1 MLAVNI
7 APALIPPT
15 PENRMRRPR
24 LVALFLCLAAASPFA
39 VAQKVVDVPTRPGVT
54 QRFLYIAPPAPKA
67 AVILFAGGDG
77 GLQIGDNGN
86 IEGLKG
92 NFLVRTRQLFADQGL
107 AVAVV
112 DAPSDR
118 QRHPFLIGYRQTAEH
133 AADVKVVIAWLR
145 EQLKVPVW
153 LVGTSRGTQSAAYIA
168 TQLMAGGGPDGIVL
182 TSSMLTDPRSR
193 PVPNMPLET
202 LKIPVLVVHHE
213 EDGCRHCLYSDMSRL
228 MEKLAGLP
236 RKQLVTFK
244 GGDNV
249 GDPCEARAY
258 HGFNGLETQVVGK
271 IAAWIT
277 TPP

>member
-1 MLAVNI
+1 
-7 APALIPPT
+7 
-15 PENRMRRPR
+15 MRQP
-24 LVALFLCLAAASPFA
+24 LFLALFLYLAAASPFA

-67 AVILFAGGDG
+67 AVILFAGGHG
-77 GLQIGDNGN
+77 GLHISDNGRF
-86 IEGLKG
+86 GWGGG
-92 NFLVRTRQLFADQGL
+92 NFLVRTRRLFADHGL

-118 QRHPFLIGYRQTAEH
+118 QNLNDFRETAEH
-133 AADVKVVIAWLR
+133 AADIKAVIAWMKDNV
-145 EQLKVPVW
+145 KVPVW

-168 TQLMAGGGPDGIVL
+168 TQLVSGGGPDGIVL
-182 TSSMLTDPRSR
+182 TSTILTDPRSR
-193 PVPNMPLET
+193 PVPDMPLET

-213 EDGCRHCLYSDMSRL
+213 EDGCRLCMFSDMPRL

-236 RKQLVTFK
+236 RKELVTFK

-258 HGFNGLETQVVGK
+258 HGFNGLETEVVGK

-277 TPP
+277 TQP

>member
-1 MLAVNI
+1 
-7 APALIPPT
+7 
-15 PENRMRRPR
+15 MRRLL
-24 LVALFLCLAAASPFA
+24 LVLLYLCLFAAAPFA
-39 VAQKVVDVPTRPGVT
+39 AAQKVVDVPTRPGVT
-54 QRFLYIAPPAPKA
+54 QRFLLITPPSPRA
-67 AVILFAGGDG
+67 AVALFAGGDG
-77 GLQIGDNGN
+77 GLQIGDTGD
-86 IEGLKG
+86 IGGLKG

-107 AVAVV
+107 AVAVI

-118 QRHPFLIGYRQTAEH
+118 QRHPFLSGYRQTAEH

-168 TQLMAGGGPDGIVL
+168 TQLVSGGGPDGIVL
-182 TSSMLTDPRSR
+182 TSTILTDRRSR

-213 EDGCRHCLYSDMSRL
+213 DDGCRLCQFSDMPLL
-228 MEKLAGLP
+228 MDKLAGLK
-236 RKQLVTFK
+236 RKELISFK
-244 GGDNV
+244 GGASV

-258 HGFNGLETQVVGK
+258 HGYNGLENEVVAK

-277 TPP
+277 AKP